1 MRALLLG
8 KNPIAWLVKTVRTKG
23 LRRVLQILW
32 QASLDATWDWMHGTE
47 TLRRIRPAQLET
59 DSENK
64 SLATDYGATRARPL
78 VRLLRRLKLPLDAG
92 FVDLGCGKGRVLLI
106 AAEHGFRR
114 VVGVDFSEPLC
125 AIARSNIE
133 NYRRRRDLCSEILVI
148 HSDVT
153 QYSPRSDDSVFF
165 LYDPF
170 HASILARVLEGL
182 RESVAKNPRRVWF
195 IYNSPRCHE
204 VMMESGLFSSGA
216 RYEIGGNEFTVY
228 ES

>member
-8 KNPIAWLVKTVRTKG
+8 KNPIEWLRRTIRTKG
-23 LRRVLQILW
+23 LRRVILVLW
-32 QASLDATWDWMHGTE
+32 QAAVDSTWDWMHGTE

-64 SLATDYGATRARPL
+64 ALATDYGATRAGPL
-78 VRLLRRLKLPLDAG
+78 VRLLKRLKLPRDAG

-106 AAEHGFRR
+106 AGEHGFRR

-133 NYRRRRDLCSEILVI
+133 RYRQRRDLASEILVV

-153 QYSPRSDDSVFF
+153 QYSPRNDDSIFF

-170 HASILARVLEGL
+170 HASILKRVLDGL
-182 RESVAKNPRRVWF
+182 RESLARCPRKIWF
-195 IYNSPRCHE
+195 IYNSPRCHD
-204 VMMESGLFSSGA
+204 VMMESGLFSSSKS
-216 RYEIGGNEFTVY
+216 YEIGGNEFTVY